1 MMLTSDSESPK
12 LILNFRARK
21 DLANFLYEQLE
32 ECMPNNPVPRLLKPH
47 DSGVLFMPSDAGF
60 VRADRVWDQMA
71 VQLNLSCSS
80 YERGQMDGR
89 CSRLPNHPPFLSFDQ
104 TVATF
109 FRIASEI
116 QTALNNTRTARSTAP
131 CLSLLNIWKN
141 KKKKRENLENTS
153 YMRRP

>member
-1 MMLTSDSESPK
+1 
-12 LILNFRARK
+12 
-21 DLANFLYEQLE
+21 LAAATRT
-32 ECMPNNPVPRLLKPH
+32 PGH
-47 DSGVLFMPSDAGF
+47 AGS
-60 VRADRVWDQMA
+60 AA
-71 VQLNLSCSS
+71 S

-109 FRIASEI
+109 FRTASEI

-141 KKKKRENLENTS
+141 KKKEKT
-153 YMRRP
+153 